1 LYAVIMTRGPG
12 FSALTS
18 TASPAERVRGGSS
31 SRVFWLRQFTNW
43 HWISA
48 ALSLLG
54 IAAFAVTG
62 ITLNHASDIVTHP
75 TVRQVTAFLP
85 PPLLAELA
93 GIKLD
98 RRRALPTDV
107 AAWLDQQFRVSTA
120 QREAEWSADEI
131 YFTMKRPGADAWIRI
146 DRGNGAVT
154 HEYTRRGWIALFND
168 LHMGRNAGP
177 SWSWF
182 IDIFAGACVV
192 FCLTGFGLLW
202 LKAPARRSTWPLI
215 GAGVVIPLLLA
226 VWILH

>member
-1 LYAVIMTRGPG
+1 MNVTTLPDGR
-12 FSALTS
+12 
-18 TASPAERVRGGSS
+18 ASGSWA

-54 IAAFAVTG
+54 MAAFALTG

-75 TVRQVTAFLP
+75 VVREVTALLP
-85 PPLLAELA
+85 APLQAELA
-93 GIKLD
+93 GIKLV
-98 RRRALPTDV
+98 RRRPVPPDV
-107 AAWLDQQFRVSTA
+107 AAWLDQRFAVSTA
-120 QREAEWSADEI
+120 QREAEWSVDEI
-131 YFTMKRPGADAWIRI
+131 YFTMKRPGGDAWIRI
-146 DRGNGAVT
+146 DRSNGAVT
-154 HEYTRRGWIALFND
+154 HEYTRRGWIALIND

-177 SWSWF
+177 SWRWF

-226 VWILH
+226 VWMLH